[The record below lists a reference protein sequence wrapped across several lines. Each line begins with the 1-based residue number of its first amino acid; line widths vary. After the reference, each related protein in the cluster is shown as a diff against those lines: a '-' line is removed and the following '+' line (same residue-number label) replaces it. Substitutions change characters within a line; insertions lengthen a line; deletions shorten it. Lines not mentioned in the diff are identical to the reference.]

1 MTVHL
6 HSAGANCCLL
16 DPSLLCTENTC
27 FPSTLPSLRVHW
39 IVLLSSDRNLLLL
52 PNRNSWEYSAFKSLS
67 CWYLSWAITQW
78 NKQTEWMDPLRATY
92 GNKKSFH
99 VLLNVSLVLELT
111 VMFSIDVSC
120 EESVMVLSQE
130 RAKEKHVQK
139 TCSALKLLCN
149 SKQHL
154 ATNFAKVCWC
164 EQPHWNANG
173 SFFV

>member
-1 MTVHL
+1 MQKTMKKWSCLAPWKKKGEKKKFSMDPYGVRFLFCDIFIKVMYMTVHL

-52 PNRNSWEYSAFKSLS
+52 PDHNSWEYSAFKSLS

-92 GNKKSFH
+92 GNKKKASMCFWMC
-99 VLLNVSLVLELT
+99 LLS
-111 VMFSIDVSC
+111 
-120 EESVMVLSQE
+120 
-130 RAKEKHVQK
+130 
-139 TCSALKLLCN
+139 
-149 SKQHL
+149 
-154 ATNFAKVCWC
+154 
-164 EQPHWNANG
+164 
-173 SFFV
+173 